1 MSSLL
6 HYTLVE
12 QINFIN
18 ICLIIINRQ
27 ELISANFNKRLLAG
41 STSVK
46 NHWNFSGVFLQCS
59 IQYVHWIDSA
69 TCGKLRYLLEC
80 DKLLLIFWYL
90 SIPQVWQGFNL
101 REEEPP
107 PPLFPS
113 CCIYSMV
120 HPVDR
125 KSWEA
130 SGLQCNTLLYRI
142 MYIKGSW
149 TRKKRRFFS
158 LNTVHFVKNFRIAV
172 RFLILSSHHIQL
184 EFYAQINQ
192 CLHLQYFNK

>member
-6 HYTLVE
+6 HYTLVQ

-27 ELISANFNKRLLAG
+27 ELISAKFNKRLLAG

-59 IQYVHWIDSA
+59 TYTVRTLNWFRYVWKAKISFGMQQI
-69 TCGKLRYLLEC
+69 TL
-80 DKLLLIFWYL
+80 L

-125 KSWEA
+125 KSWKA
-130 SGLQCNTLLYRI
+130 SGCQCNTLFYRI

-158 LNTVHFVKNFRIAV
+158 LNTLCEKLQDCSM
-172 RFLILSSHHIQL
+172 FLILSSHHIQL